1 MIRKILVLI
10 FVLAISLWMS
20 GCQQTEVHHEHHESE
35 QTETIE
41 SEEIVV
47 E

>member
-1 MIRKILVLI
+1 MIRKLLVLS
-10 FVLAISLWMS
+10 FVLAVFLWMS
-20 GCQQTEVHHEHHESE
+20 GCQQTVTHEKHRTTT
-35 QTETIE
+35 TETIE